1 MLIKN
6 YLILAFRNIIKRKL
20 YSIINIVGLAVGLA
34 VVILISLFLSDELS
48 YDKFHKDANNIYR
61 IAWMAGDP
69 QTRTPHPMA
78 QAMVRDFPEIEKAVS
93 LTPLWGPGLTVR
105 TFSIKVAGKPTWHE
119 EKSILGVDSTFFD
132 VFSFNLIKGNK
143 ATILRNVGGVL
154 ISQRMAEK
162 YFQDEDPIGRQ
173 LALDTEEQLL
183 MVEGVFENVPDNSHF
198 HFDFLISY
206 VTLKAFEREESEFYK
221 WADFGHFNYIQLSDK
236 SDPTILE
243 SKLMNWAGGYLD
255 WNEQDIKELKAAN
268 NHFGLQPIKDIH
280 LKSSLRW
287 ELESNGN
294 IEYIYIMSAA
304 AIFILLIAIF
314 NFMNLSIAKS
324 MERASEVGIRKS
336 FGAERT
342 QLYFQFLGESILLS
356 IFALIVAGV
365 LVEAILPSFNFY
377 TSKNLVL
384 SISDP
389 VIFTILLGGTVLVG
403 ILAGVFPAAYLSGM
417 KPALILKGKFSNS
430 AKGQMLR
437 KVLVILQFAISM
449 FLIAGSWSIISQLN
463 FLKNKD
469 LGFDKEEIIVLP
481 LNSQELRDRFEI
493 VQAELKKIESI
504 KNVSAASNI
513 PGKQFNQNP
522 VFLKSNPDNRVYMSE
537 CFVEYEFFS
546 TLGIKLTKGRYFD
559 KNRPAD
565 VRNTFIINE
574 SAAIALSLEQP
585 VGEEIILE
593 ADGRLIEAEI
603 IGVVKDF
610 NYISLHQPIRPM
622 AMLLVPAYNHLL
634 IKLDTR
640 NFEQTIAALESTMV
654 SLDNRFVFDY
664 EFLDDTLSAQYQNE
678 ESMSV
683 VFGSFAVLA
692 IIIACLGLGGLAA
705 INFSFRKKEVGIKKV
720 LGASARTLVFNLLKE
735 YTVIVLISIVI
746 SAPFYWLIISN
757 WLQNF
762 TYRIPLNPLAF
773 LSAGLL
779 LLVVSWLTLSYLTFV
794 TIKANP
800 IKALKEE

>member
-61 IAWMAGDP
+61 IAWMSGDP

-593 ADGRLIEAEI
+593 ADGRLIEGEI

-640 NFEQTIAALESTMV
+640 NFEQTIEALESTMV

>member
-593 ADGRLIEAEI
+593 ADGRLIEGEI

>member
-1 MLIKN
+1 MMIRN
-6 YLILAFRNIIKRKL
+6 YLVIAFRNIIKRKL
-20 YSIINIVGLAVGLA
+20 YSIINIAGLAVGLA
-34 VVILISLFLSDELS
+34 VVILISLFLADELS
-48 YDKFHKDANNIYR
+48 YDKFHNDADSIYR
-61 IAWMAGDP
+61 IAWMSGDP

-78 QAMVRDFPEIEKAVS
+78 QAMVRDFPEVENAVS

-105 TFSIKVAGKPTWHE
+105 TFSIKVAGQPTWHE

-143 ATILRNVGGVL
+143 AAILRNVGGIL
-154 ISQRMAEK
+154 ISQSMAEK
-162 YFQDEDPIGRQ
+162 YFRDEDPIGKQ
-173 LALDTEEQLL
+173 LALDTEDQLL

-198 HFDFLISY
+198 HFDFLVSY
-206 VTLKAFEREESEFYK
+206 VTLKAFEDDESEFYK
-221 WADFGHFNYIQLSDK
+221 WADFGHFNYIKLADNANPDLLEDK
-236 SDPTILE
+236 LIR
-243 SKLMNWAGGYLD
+243 WAGGYRD
-255 WNEQDIKELKAAN
+255 WDEQDIKELEAAN
-268 NHFGLQPIKDIH
+268 NYFGLQPIKDIH
-280 LKSSLRW
+280 LKSSIRW
-287 ELESNGN
+287 ELETNGN
-294 IEYIYIMSAA
+294 IEYVYIMSAA
-304 AIFILLIAIF
+304 AIFILLIAVF
-314 NFMNLSIAKS
+314 NFMNLSTAKS
-324 MERASEVGIRKS
+324 MERASEVGVRKT

-342 QLYFQFLGESILLS
+342 QLYIQFLGESVLLS
-356 IFALIVAGV
+356 IFALIVAGL
-365 LVEAILPSFNFY
+365 LVEVILPFFNFF
-377 TSKNLVL
+377 TDKNLVL
-384 SISDP
+384 NISDP
-389 VIFTILLGGTVLVG
+389 VILAILLGGTVIVG
-403 ILAGVFPAAYLSGM
+403 ILAGIFPAAYLSGIE
-417 KPALILKGKFSNS
+417 PALILKGKFSNS

-437 KVLVILQFAISM
+437 KVLVVLQFAISM

-469 LGFDKEEIIVLP
+469 LGFQKEEVIVLP

-493 VQAELKKIESI
+493 VQSELKKIEGV

-522 VFLKSNPDNRVYMSE
+522 IYSKSNPENRVHMSE
-537 CFVEYEFFS
+537 CFVDYEMFN
-546 TLGIKLTKGRYFD
+546 TLGIKLMEGRYFD

-565 VRNTFIINE
+565 IRNTFVLNE
-574 SAAIALSLEQP
+574 SAVIALSLEHP

-593 ADGRLIEAEI
+593 ADGSLIEGEI

-610 NYISLHQPIRPM
+610 NYLSLHQPIRPM
-622 AMLLVPAYNHLL
+622 AMLLIPAYNHLL

-640 NFEQTIAALESTMV
+640 NFEQTIGALEATMV
-654 SLDNRFVFDY
+654 SLDNRFVFDF
-664 EFLDDTLSAQYQNE
+664 EFMDDTLSAQYQNE
-678 ESMSV
+678 EHMSV
-683 VFGSFAVLA
+683 IFGSFAILA

-720 LGASARTLVFNLLKE
+720 LGASAKTLIFNLLKE
-735 YTVIVLISIVI
+735 YTIIVLISIVI

-762 TYRIPLNPLAF
+762 TYRIALNPLAF

-779 LLVVSWLTLSYLTFV
+779 LLMVSWLTLSYLTFL

>member
-537 CFVEYEFFS
+537 CFVEYDFFS